1 MQRSGGQDLSG
12 LSADPFAW
20 EEPDESPVGF
30 DAPRQALRRRRPPP
44 RTLKRDLAHLR
55 GAIADRPARALV
67 PIAIVLLLGVLAFAA
82 KTMVTGGSHRESGK
96 DPSASVQP
104 KPSSGIDLPATL
116 EPGSE
121 GTEVLDLQ
129 EGLAALGYDVGG
141 ADGVYGSATANAVAA
156 FQAAEGLPVDGTLGP
171 ETRAALR
178 TVVQTKLQE
187 EAAPIRNGL
196 DAAAQSGAMTA
207 AQASE
212 LRSKLDTMIADAAKI
227 PPAHA
232 LYLPVVLRDAG
243 AQSAELTRP
252 RALALL
258 GEVGANLSYL
268 RRHAVPAERV
278 DTEDADRITYRF
290 FPDHGFQFHPLAAFA
305 RLNILVTK
313 SKREEA
319 ERLAAALVERGI
331 PAGDTLTW
339 EYYFPVNGGPGRWTS
354 ALAQAAAADALARAG
369 QLLDD
374 DASLYQAAQAAYR
387 AIPEGLS
394 RPLGGGVWV
403 REYGFADIAI
413 LNAQLQ
419 TIVSLTR
426 YANITDDRA
435 ARDFVS
441 RLSTAAVNLLP
452 QFDTGCW
459 SRYSLDGSPA
469 SLDYH
474 TYHVDLLEKLAATS
488 GAPIWATTGSR
499 WRGYLEG
506 GGCPP

>member
-1 MQRSGGQDLSG
+1 M
-12 LSADPFAW
+12 
-20 EEPDESPVGF
+20 PV
-30 DAPRQALRRRRPPP
+30 
-44 RTLKRDLAHLR
+44 
-55 GAIADRPARALV
+55 
-67 PIAIVLLLGVLAFAA
+67 AIVLLLGVLAFAA
-82 KTMVTGGSHRESGK
+82 KTMIAGGSHRESGK
-96 DPSASVQP
+96 NPSASVQP
-104 KPSSGIDLPATL
+104 KPGIELPATL

-171 ETRAALR
+171 ETRAALG

-196 DAAAQSGAMTA
+196 DAAAQNGAMTA
-207 AQASE
+207 GQASE
-212 LRSKLDTMIADAAKI
+212 LRSKLDTMIAGAAKI

-313 SKREEA
+313 GKREEA

-331 PAGDTLTW
+331 PAGNTLTW

-354 ALAQAAAADALARAG
+354 ALAQAAAARGRRLGSRVWIRRHRDPERAAADHRLAHPLREHHARSGSARLRRPALDRSRQPTPAVRHGVLVAVLARRLARFPR
-369 QLLDD
+369 L
-374 DASLYQAAQAAYR
+374 
-387 AIPEGLS
+387 PHLS
-394 RPLGGGVWV
+394 RRPAREACGYIRRAGLGDHGKPLARISRRRGLPALG
-403 REYGFADIAI
+403 R
-413 LNAQLQ
+413 
-419 TIVSLTR
+419 
-426 YANITDDRA
+426 DRGW
-435 ARDFVS
+435 
-441 RLSTAAVNLLP
+441 LSCL
-452 QFDTGCW
+452 
-459 SRYSLDGSPA
+459 R
-469 SLDYH
+469 
-474 TYHVDLLEKLAATS
+474 
-488 GAPIWATTGSR
+488 
-499 WRGYLEG
+499 
-506 GGCPP
+506 PPT